1 MSNLQIRVLG
11 PISVIADG
19 VSREL
24 TKRRHREIIGILVAQ
39 RGRAM
44 STASLIEELW
54 DGSPAEGAVGAVRTF
69 VGELRRILEPH
80 RPPRT
85 PPSVLLTVGDGYA
98 LRLNAEAVDAW
109 GFESAVAAAVGA
121 SPEEVDSLLS
131 TALSDWHGAAF
142 EEFAERPWAIS
153 EVKRLTELRKTAVEH
168 CAEARLDC
176 GRPADAV
183 SMLEAHVEGNPWRE
197 EGWRLLALALY
208 GNRRQGDAL
217 AALRRARSQLV
228 NELGLDPSPGL
239 VDLEGRILRGDS
251 ELYRPKTPGLAMT
264 ATAYSRGGTRVQ
276 LEASNAVLG
285 SLAVAGNLQTVR
297 TQRLA
302 AIQAAADL
310 NDPELTAR
318 IIGGYDVPGIWT
330 RTDDPAAAAV
340 VIAAAEDALA
350 ANPRL
355 SDRSRAR
362 LLATIAMESRG
373 TGDRHQEACEA
384 ESIARRL
391 GDAQLLCFALSARF
405 MQTFAAA
412 GLAAQRADIGQQLIA
427 AAFDADSPTFEIN
440 GRLIRMQALCAMND
454 INSASTEAD
463 AVDQL
468 ALRHQRPLA
477 SVFTHW
483 FRWTFLTSNLPPPL
497 PTEMP
502 GFADG
507 IAALA
512 TLGLELRQ
520 ETELGGA
527 ELNSIELGSA
537 QLSDGDFGPYERWV
551 RPLLLVR
558 AGARGQAAEALRRLP
573 DPPHDLLLEATWCIV
588 AQAACEVGEPS
599 LMRRAL
605 AALEPAKG
613 ERAAGSGVVDLGR
626 VDHYLGLL
634 GAGDVSV

>member
-1 MSNLQIRVLG
+1 MSNLHIRVLG

-19 VSREL
+19 ESREP

-39 RGRAM
+39 RGRAI

-54 DGSPAEGAVGAVRTF
+54 DDSPTEGAVGVLRTF
-69 VGELRRILEPH
+69 IGELRRILEPH

-85 PPSVLLTVGDGYA
+85 PPKILLTVGDGYA

-109 GFESAVAAAVGA
+109 AFEAAVAAAVGT
-121 SPEEVDSLLS
+121 SPEEVDSRLS
-131 TALSDWHGAAF
+131 KALKNWHGVF
-142 EEFAERPWAIS
+142 EEFVERPWAVP
-153 EVKRLTELRKTAVEH
+153 EVKRLTELRKTAVER

-176 GRPADAV
+176 GRPTDAV
-183 SMLEAHVEGNPWRE
+183 AMLEAHVEESPWRE
-197 EGWRLLALALY
+197 EGWRLLALALH
-208 GNRRQGDAL
+208 GARRQGDAL
-217 AALRRARSQLV
+217 AALRRARLQLV

-239 VDLEGRILRGDS
+239 VDLESRILRGDA
-251 ELYRPKTPGLAMT
+251 ELYRFETPGLAIT
-264 ATAYSRGGTRVQ
+264 AAAYSRSGTRVQ

-285 SLAVAGNLQTVR
+285 SLAVAGNLQTAR

-310 NDPELTAR
+310 GDPELNVR

-330 RTDDPAAAAV
+330 RTDDSAAAGV
-340 VIAAAEDALA
+340 VIAAAEEALA
-350 ANPRL
+350 ANPGL

-373 TGDRHQEACEA
+373 TGGRQLEACEA
-384 ESIARRL
+384 ESIAGRL

-405 MQTFAAA
+405 MQTFAVA

-463 AVDQL
+463 AVDRL

-483 FRWTFLTSNLPPPL
+483 FRWTFLAGTQLPPL

-512 TLGLELRQ
+512 TLGRQLRQ
-520 ETELGGA
+520 EADLGGV
-527 ELNSIELGSA
+527 EPHGA
-537 QLSDGDFGPYERWV
+537 QLSDGNFGPYERWV
-551 RPLLLVR
+551 RPLFLVR
-558 AGARGQAAEALRRLP
+558 AGARSEAAEALRHLP
-573 DPPHDLLLEATWCIV
+573 DPPRDLLLEATWCIV

-599 LMRRAL
+599 LIHRAL
-605 AALEPAKG
+605 AALEPAEG
-613 ERAAGSGVVDLGR
+613 ERAAGSGVVDLGS
-626 VDHYLGLL
+626 VDYYLKML
-634 GAGDVSV
+634 GEVSVSA